1 MSKITEIYAS
11 ESYAPFLKYCAL
23 HHYQEMGDLL
33 RCPFSML
40 SRFPGIT
47 PVLASRVKVLFEG
60 YRKAHPEE
68 FPKNIAQT
76 FRQASGAGKKNGMSE
91 LQLATTLKEYFEANS
106 HRLITLAEAAKQVAG
121 RAKRSEVAAV
131 LQKASWCQMVDG
143 STFYYV
149 PERKTAKK
157 G

>member
-1 MSKITEIYAS
+1 MSKITEIYSS
-11 ESYAPFLKYCAL
+11 ESYAPFLEYCAQ
-23 HHYQEMGDLL
+23 HHYQEMSDLL

-40 SRFPGIT
+40 TRFPGIT

-68 FPKNIAQT
+68 FPKNITQT
-76 FRQASGAGKKNGMSE
+76 ARKASGAGKKSGMSE
-91 LQLATTLKEYFEANS
+91 LQLATALKEYFEANS
-106 HRLITLAEAAKQVAG
+106 HRLITMAEAVKQVAG

-149 PERKTAKK
+149 PNSKND
-157 G
+157 